1 MSQTGFIQ
9 FIYIYIFQEKTKTT
23 FIENIS
29 ATAFINS
36 FYINKLFFLT
46 YCILKRVL
54 QVVIY
59 IIYTNEPDNSN
70 H

>member
-29 ATAFINS
+29 ATAFFNS